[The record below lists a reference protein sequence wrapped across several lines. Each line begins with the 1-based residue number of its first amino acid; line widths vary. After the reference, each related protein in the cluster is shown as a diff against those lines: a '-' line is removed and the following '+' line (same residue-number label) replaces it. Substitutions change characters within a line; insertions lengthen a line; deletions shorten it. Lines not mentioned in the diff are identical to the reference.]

1 MEASRTNYKKYT
13 QGKEPLKNAVLQHP
27 TGNKIYDYLKK
38 NVNRTF
44 WIVPFNEWQK
54 QQKYRK

>member
-27 TGNKIYDYLKK
+27 TGNKIYDYLK
-38 NVNRTF
+38 
-44 WIVPFNEWQK
+44 
-54 QQKYRK
+54 